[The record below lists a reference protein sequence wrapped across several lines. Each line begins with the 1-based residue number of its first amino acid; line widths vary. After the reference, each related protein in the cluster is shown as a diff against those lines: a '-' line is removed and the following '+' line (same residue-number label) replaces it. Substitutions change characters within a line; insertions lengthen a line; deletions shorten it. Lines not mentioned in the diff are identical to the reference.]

1 MAGGLGSHLADR
13 ESNLSISVYP
23 ARLQY
28 LSILFLNILTLL
40 APTQSADDLFHSF
53 PFLCE
58 NENFQISSLHCFF
71 ANVTPGDGG

>member
-1 MAGGLGSHLADR
+1 MAGGLGSHLAYR

-40 APTQSADDLFHSF
+40 APTQSADNLFHSF

-58 NENFQISSLHCFF
+58 NFQIFKYPVYTASLLM
-71 ANVTPGDGG
+71 